1 MEKYRL
7 LFVDDEPNVLQGLKR
22 MLFKMKDQ
30 WDMHFASGG
39 KEALAVLEKNN
50 IHVIITDMLMPGM
63 NGLELLK
70 EVCSNYPKVFRV
82 VLSGHS
88 EHEMLVE
95 AAKLAHQF
103 LTKPCNAEMVVDTIE
118 QALKF
123 RQILHNEEAKRIV
136 SRISML
142 PTMPVTFQRI
152 SKEME
157 NPDYSVAAIA
167 RVVAEDSSMSANI
180 LKLVN
185 SSFFGLINRI
195 TSPEKAIALLG
206 ADTIRSFIVN
216 EHIFTEIKTGQI
228 KYFNLDLLRNHTL
241 LVARLSKIIA
251 KSIGLSKQHTD
262 MASIAGLLH
271 DIGKVVLITNYNT
284 TYKVVIE
291 EARTQNKS
299 IWEMEKEVIGTSHA
313 EVGAYLLSLWGF
325 DEEVIQAVHLH
336 HCPNLSVDE
345 NAGVLTSVYLGNI
358 FEHRLVK
365 LNENYAIRPIDD
377 IYVSRMNL
385 TNKMGELENMCRKIC
400 NEVYGEQ

>member
-30 WDMHFASGG
+30 WDMHFASSG
-39 KEALAVLEKNN
+39 KEALEILEKSR
-50 IHVIITDMLMPGM
+50 IQVIITDMLMPGM

-70 EVCSNYPKVFRV
+70 EVCSTYPKVFRV

-88 EHEMLVE
+88 EHTMLVE

-103 LTKPCNAEMVVDTIE
+103 LTKPCNADMVVETIE

-152 SKEME
+152 SEEMS

-167 RVVAEDSSMSANI
+167 RIVAEDSSMSANI

-241 LVARLSKIIA
+241 LVARLSKTI
-251 KSIGLSKQHTD
+251 SKQIGQSKQYTE
-262 MASIAGLLH
+262 MSSIAGLLH
-271 DIGKVVLITNYNT
+271 DIGKVVLITNFNK
-284 TYKVVIE
+284 TYKVVVD
-291 EARTQNKS
+291 EAREQNKS
-299 IWEMEKEVIGTSHA
+299 IWEMEKEIIGTSHA

-336 HCPNLSVDE
+336 HCPNLSIDE
-345 NAGVLTSVYLGNI
+345 SSSVLTSVYLGNV

-365 LNENYAIRPIDD
+365 LNENYAVRLIDD
-377 IYVSRMNL
+377 IYVHRMNL
-385 TNKMGELENMCRKIC
+385 TDKMAELEKTCKKIC
-400 NEVYGEQ
+400 AEVYGE

>member
-1 MEKYRL
+1 MDKYRL

-30 WDMHFASGG
+30 WDMYFASGG
-39 KEALAVLEKNN
+39 KEALEILDKNR
-50 IHVIITDMLMPGM
+50 IQVIITDMQMPGM
-63 NGLELLK
+63 NGLELLR
-70 EVCSNYPKVFRV
+70 EVCSSYPKVFRV

-88 EHEMLVE
+88 QHEMLVE

-103 LTKPCNAEMVVDTIE
+103 LTKPCSADMVVKTIE

-152 SKEME
+152 SEEMA

-167 RVVAEDSSMSANI
+167 RIVAEDSSMSANI

-206 ADTIRSFIVN
+206 ADTLRSFIVN

-241 LVARLSKIIA
+241 LVARLSKTIS
-251 KSIGLSKQHTD
+251 KLIGQSKLHTD
-262 MASIAGLLH
+262 MSSIAGLLH
-271 DIGKVVLITNYNT
+271 DIGKVVLITNFNK
-284 TYKVVIE
+284 TYKVVVE
-291 EARTQNKS
+291 EARAQNRS
-299 IWEMEKEVIGTSHA
+299 IWDMEKEIIGTTHA

-345 NAGVLTSVYLGNI
+345 KPGVLTPVYLGNV
-358 FEHRLVK
+358 FEHRLVR
-365 LNENYAIRPIDD
+365 LNESYAERPVDD

-385 TNKMGELENMCRKIC
+385 TPKMAEIENTCRKIC
-400 NEVYGEQ
+400 MEVYGE

>member
-30 WDMHFASGG
+30 WDMQFASGG
-39 KEALAVLEKNN
+39 KEALEILEKSR
-50 IHVIITDMLMPGM
+50 IQVIITDMLMPGM

-70 EVCSNYPKVFRV
+70 EVCSSYPKVFRV

-88 EHEMLVE
+88 EHGMLVE

-103 LTKPCNAEMVVDTIE
+103 LTKPCNADTVVETIE

-152 SKEME
+152 SDEMA

-167 RVVAEDSSMSANI
+167 RIVAEDSSMSANI

-206 ADTIRSFIVN
+206 ADTIKSFIVN

-241 LVARLSKIIA
+241 LAARLSKTIS
-251 KSIGLSKQHTD
+251 KLIGQSKQYTD
-262 MASIAGLLH
+262 MSSIAGLLH
-271 DIGKVVLITNYNT
+271 DIGKVVLITNFNK
-284 TYKVVIE
+284 TYKVVVE
-291 EARTQNKS
+291 EARAQNKS
-299 IWEMEKEVIGTSHA
+299 IWEMEKEIIGTSHA

-345 NAGVLTSVYLGNI
+345 GTSVLTSVYLGNVL
-358 FEHRLVK
+358 EHRLVK
-365 LNENYAIRPIDD
+365 LNENYAVRPLDD
-377 IYVSRMNL
+377 IYVGRMNL
-385 TNKMGELENMCRKIC
+385 TGKMAEIENTCRKIC
-400 NEVYGEQ
+400 MEVYGE

>member
-30 WDMHFASGG
+30 WDMHFASSG
-39 KEALAVLEKNN
+39 KEALEILGKSR
-50 IHVIITDMLMPGM
+50 IQVIITDMLMPGM

-70 EVCSNYPKVFRV
+70 EVCSTYPKVFRV

-88 EHEMLVE
+88 EHAMLVE

-103 LTKPCNAEMVVDTIE
+103 LTKPCNADMVVETIE

-142 PTMPVTFQRI
+142 PTMPITFQRI
-152 SKEME
+152 GEEMS

-167 RVVAEDSSMSANI
+167 RIVAEDSSMSANI

-241 LVARLSKIIA
+241 LVARLA
-251 KSIGLSKQHTD
+251 KTISKQIGQSKQYTE
-262 MASIAGLLH
+262 MSSIAGLLH
-271 DIGKVVLITNYNT
+271 DIGKVVLITNFNK
-284 TYKVVIE
+284 TYKVVVD
-291 EARTQNKS
+291 EARAQNKS
-299 IWEMEKEVIGTSHA
+299 IWEMEKEIIGTSHA

-336 HCPNLSVDE
+336 HCPNLSIDE
-345 NAGVLTSVYLGNI
+345 SSSVLTSVYLGNV

-365 LNENYAIRPIDD
+365 LNENYAMRVIDD
-377 IYVSRMNL
+377 IYVHRMNL
-385 TNKMGELENMCRKIC
+385 TDKMAELEKTCKKIC
-400 NEVYGEQ
+400 AEVYGE